1 MANETSSKLT
11 EVSSSSNVA
20 AVVTSA
26 DETASSGA
34 DGSNKVLKKQEQFV
48 NTQKVIHSV

>member
-1 MANETSSKLT
+1 MANETSKLT

-48 NTQKVIHSV
+48 NTQKV

>member
-1 MANETSSKLT
+1 MTNETSKLT

-26 DETASSGA
+26 DDETVGPT
-34 DGSNKVLKKQEQFV
+34 KVLKKQEQFV
-48 NTQKVIHSV
+48 NTQKVVTQF